1 MVIICSRRGWFLCRT
16 LSSKK
21 LKAHIGKSE
30 MRRGRVKVYISVGFL
45 HISEI
50 NKILGKVGITN
61 MAYLTTTGSGQPV
74 LILKEGT
81 TRSRGKEAQRN
92 NIMAARV
99 IGEVLKTTLGP
110 RGMDKM
116 LIDSLGD
123 ITITN
128 DGAAILK
135 EIDVEHPAAK
145 MMVEIAKTQDDMV
158 GDGTTSA
165 VVLASELLKR
175 AEELLEQNIHPT
187 ILVSGFRK
195 ASQKAIEVINK
206 TAVPLDINDR
216 KTLLKVALTSMS
228 SKAIGGAKDHL
239 AEISIDAV
247 KQIAEQRGEKTIAD
261 IDNIQLIK
269 KTGKSLLET
278 ELIQGIIIDKEV
290 VNPGMLKMKENAK
303 IALIDSALEI
313 EKTEISAEIR
323 IKDPTQMK
331 AFLDQE
337 NDMMQDMVVKI
348 KASGANVIF
357 CQKGIDD
364 MVQHFLAKEGIIAAR
379 RVKESDME
387 KLARATGGRIISDL
401 DDLKKADLGS
411 AGLVEER
418 KIGDDKMIFVE
429 KCKDPHS
436 VAILIRAGLE
446 RMVDE
451 AERAMTDSLSV
462 VSDVIENSQ
471 IVPGGGAIEI
481 EIAKELRKY
490 ATKVGGREQ
499 LAVEAFA
506 DAVEVIPRTLAEN
519 AGLEPIDILVELR
532 STHDKADGKFTGIN
546 VFTGKLQDSVANGVI
561 EPIVVKE
568 QAIKSAAE
576 SAAMILR
583 IDDVITAKAPKA
595 PAGGPGGM
603 PGGMGEE

>member
-1 MVIICSRRGWFLCRT
+1 
-16 LSSKK
+16 
-21 LKAHIGKSE
+21 
-30 MRRGRVKVYISVGFL
+30 
-45 HISEI
+45 
-50 NKILGKVGITN
+50 

-99 IGEVLKTTLGP
+99 VGEVLKTTLGP

-116 LIDSLGD
+116 LVDSLGD

-128 DGAAILK
+128 DGAAILN

-158 GDGTTSA
+158 GDGTTTT
-165 VVLASELLKR
+165 VVLASELLKK
-175 AEELLEQNIHPT
+175 AEELLDQNIHPT
-187 ILVSGFRK
+187 ILVSGYRK
-195 ASQKAIEVINK
+195 AAQKAIEIIEK
-206 TAVPLDINDR
+206 TAVPVDIKDK

-228 SKAIGGAKDHL
+228 SKAVGAAREHL
-239 AEISIDAV
+239 AQIAIDAV
-247 KQIAEQRGEKTIAD
+247 MQIAEQRGDKMLAD
-261 IDNIQLIK
+261 IDNIQLVK

-278 ELIQGIIIDKEV
+278 QLIRGIIVDKEV
-290 VNPGMLKMKENAK
+290 VHPGMPKKKENAK
-303 IALIDSALEI
+303 IALLDSALEI

-323 IKDPTQMK
+323 IRDPTQMK

-337 NDMMQDMVVKI
+337 TSMMSDMVQKI
-348 KASGANVIF
+348 KASKADVVF

-387 KLARATGGRIISDL
+387 KLSRATGGRIVSDL
-401 DDLKKADLGS
+401 DDLKAKDLGL
-411 AGLVEER
+411 AGIVEER
-418 KIGDDKMIFVE
+418 RIGDDKMIFVE

-436 VAILIRAGLE
+436 LAILIRAGLE

-451 AERAMTDSLSV
+451 AERAMTDALSV
-462 VSDVIENSQ
+462 VSDVIENNK
-471 IVPGGGAIEI
+471 IVAGGGAVEI
-481 EIAKELRKY
+481 EVAKELRKY

-519 AGLEPIDILVELR
+519 AGLEPIDVLVDLR
-532 STHDKADGKFTGIN
+532 SAHEKEDGKYIGIN
-546 VFTGKLQDSVANGVI
+546 VFTGKTQNTLDNGII
-561 EPIVVKE
+561 EPISVKE

-576 SAAMILR
+576 SASMILR
-583 IDDVITAKAPKA
+583 IDDVITAKAPKGG
-595 PAGGPGGM
+595 PGGPGGPGGM
-603 PGGMGEE
+603 PGGEGED

>member
-1 MVIICSRRGWFLCRT
+1 
-16 LSSKK
+16 
-21 LKAHIGKSE
+21 
-30 MRRGRVKVYISVGFL
+30 VKNEVN
-45 HISEI
+45 E
-50 NKILGKVGITN
+50 

-128 DGAAILK
+128 DGAAILD

-158 GDGTTSA
+158 GDGTTTA
-165 VVLASELLKR
+165 VVLASELLKK
-175 AEELLEQNIHPT
+175 AEELLDQNIHPT
-187 ILVSGFRK
+187 ILVSGYRK
-195 ASQKAIEVINK
+195 AAQKAIETIGK
-206 TAVPLDINDR
+206 IAVPVDIEDR

-228 SKAIGGAKDHL
+228 SKAVGSAKEHL
-239 AEISIDAV
+239 AKISIDAV
-247 KQIAEQRGEKTIAD
+247 KQITEQRGDRKIAD
-261 IDNIQLIK
+261 IDNLQLVK

-278 ELIQGIIIDKEV
+278 QLITGIIIDKEIV
-290 VNPGMLKMKENAK
+290 HPGMPKKRENAK
-303 IALIDSALEI
+303 IALLDSALEI

-323 IKDPTQMK
+323 IRDPTQMK

-337 NDMMQDMVVKI
+337 SNMMKKMVDKI
-348 KASGANVIF
+348 KASKADVVF

-364 MVQHFLAKEGIIAAR
+364 MVQHFLAKEGIMAAR

-387 KLARATGGRIISDL
+387 KLSRATGGRIVSDL
-401 DDLKKADLGS
+401 DDLNSKDLGQ
-411 AGLVEER
+411 AGVVEER
-418 KIGDDKMIFVE
+418 KIADDKMIFVE

-462 VSDVIENSQ
+462 VSDVIENSK
-471 IVPGGGAIEI
+471 IVAGGGATDVEV
-481 EIAKELRKY
+481 AKELRKY

-499 LAVEAFA
+499 LAIEAFA
-506 DAVEVIPRTLAEN
+506 EAVEIIPRTLAEN
-519 AGLEPIDILVELR
+519 AGLEPIDIIVALR
-532 STHDKADGKFTGIN
+532 SAHENADGKYKGIN
-546 VFTGKLQDSVANGVI
+546 VFTGKIQNSLDNGII
-561 EPIVVKE
+561 EPSVVKE

-583 IDDVITAKAPKA
+583 IDDVITAKAPKG
-595 PAGGPGGM
+595 GGPGGGM
-603 PGGMGEE
+603 PPGGPEGEY

>member
-1 MVIICSRRGWFLCRT
+1 
-16 LSSKK
+16 
-21 LKAHIGKSE
+21 
-30 MRRGRVKVYISVGFL
+30 
-45 HISEI
+45 
-50 NKILGKVGITN
+50 

-81 TRSRGKEAQRN
+81 SRSRGKEAQRN

-128 DGAAILK
+128 DGAAILN

-158 GDGTTSA
+158 GDGTTTA
-165 VVLASELLKR
+165 VVLASELLKK
-175 AEELLEQNIHPT
+175 AEELLDQNIHPT
-187 ILVSGFRK
+187 ILVSGYRK
-195 ASQKAIEVINK
+195 ATIKAIEVIGK
-206 TAVPLDINDR
+206 ISVPVDIEDR
-216 KTLLKVALTSMS
+216 KTLLKVALTSMG
-228 SKAIGGAKDHL
+228 SKAVGSAKEHF
-239 AEISIDAV
+239 AEIAIDAV
-247 KQIAEQRGEKTIAD
+247 KQIAEKRGDKMLAD

-278 ELIQGIIIDKEV
+278 QLISGIIVDKETV
-290 VNPGMLKMKENAK
+290 HPGMPKKKENAK
-303 IALIDSALEI
+303 IALLDSALEI

-323 IKDPTQMK
+323 IRDPTQMK

-337 NDMMQDMVVKI
+337 TNMLKEMADKI
-348 KASGANVIF
+348 KAAGADVVF

-364 MVQHFLAKEGIIAAR
+364 MVQHFLAKEGLMAAR

-387 KLARATGGRIISDL
+387 KLARATGGTVTDL
-401 DDLKKADLGS
+401 DNLKAQDLGK

-418 KIGDDKMIFVE
+418 KIGEDKMIFVE

-451 AERAMTDSLSV
+451 AERAMTDALSV
-462 VSDVIENSQ
+462 VSDVVENNK
-471 IVPGGGAIEI
+471 IVAGGGAVEI
-481 EIAKELRKY
+481 EVGKELRKY
-490 ATKVGGREQ
+490 ATKIGGREQ
-499 LAVEAFA
+499 LAIEAFA
-506 DAVEVIPRTLAEN
+506 EAVEVIPKTLAEN
-519 AGLEPIDILVELR
+519 GGLDAIDVLVELR
-532 STHDKADGKFTGIN
+532 SAHEKEDGKNKGIN
-546 VFTGKLQDSVANGVI
+546 VFTGKVQDSLENGII
-561 EPIVVKE
+561 EPVIVKE

-576 SAAMILR
+576 SASMILR
-583 IDDVITAKAPKA
+583 IDDVITSKAPK
-595 PAGGPGGM
+595 GGPGGPSGM
-603 PGGMGEE
+603 PGGPEGEE

>member
-1 MVIICSRRGWFLCRT
+1 
-16 LSSKK
+16 
-21 LKAHIGKSE
+21 
-30 MRRGRVKVYISVGFL
+30 
-45 HISEI
+45 
-50 NKILGKVGITN
+50 

-128 DGAAILK
+128 DGAAILD

-158 GDGTTSA
+158 GDGTTTA
-165 VVLASELLKR
+165 VVLASELLKK
-175 AEELLEQNIHPT
+175 AEELLDQSIHPT
-187 ILVSGFRK
+187 ILVSGYRK
-195 ASQKAIEVINK
+195 AAQKAIETINK
-206 TAVPLDINDR
+206 NGVPVDIEDR

-228 SKAIGGAKDHL
+228 SKAVGAAREHL
-239 AEISIDAV
+239 AEIAIDAV
-247 KQIAEQRGEKTIAD
+247 KQITEQRGDKKIAD
-261 IDNIQLIK
+261 IDNIQLVK

-278 ELIQGIIIDKEV
+278 QLVSGIIIDKEV
-290 VNPGMLKMKENAK
+290 VHPGMPKKKENAK
-303 IALIDSALEI
+303 IALLDSALEI

-323 IKDPTQMK
+323 IRDPTQMK

-337 NDMMQDMVVKI
+337 TNMMKKMVDKI
-348 KASGANVIF
+348 KASRVDVVF

-364 MVQHFLAKEGIIAAR
+364 MVQHFLAKEGMIAAR
-379 RVKESDME
+379 RIKESDME

-401 DDLKKADLGS
+401 DDLTAKDLGQ

-462 VSDVIENSQ
+462 VSDVIEDSK
-471 IVPGGGAIEI
+471 IVAGGGAVEV
-481 EIAKELRKY
+481 EVAKELRKY

-506 DAVEVIPRTLAEN
+506 DAVEIIPRTLAEN
-519 AGLEPIDILVELR
+519 AGLEPIDIIVELR
-532 STHDKADGKFTGIN
+532 SAHEKKDGKYKGVN
-546 VFTGKLQDSVANGVI
+546 VFTGKLQNSLEKGVI
-561 EPIVVKE
+561 EPAVVKE

-583 IDDVITAKAPKA
+583 IDDVIAATKPK
-595 PAGGPGGM
+595 AGGPSGGM
-603 PGGMGEE
+603 PGGPEGEY

>member
-1 MVIICSRRGWFLCRT
+1 
-16 LSSKK
+16 
-21 LKAHIGKSE
+21 
-30 MRRGRVKVYISVGFL
+30 
-45 HISEI
+45 
-50 NKILGKVGITN
+50 

-165 VVLASELLKR
+165 VVLSSELLKK

-195 ASQKAIEVINK
+195 AGQKAIEIIGK
-206 TAVPLDINDR
+206 TSQPLDTND
-216 KTLLKVALTSMS
+216 KKLLLKVALTSMS
-228 SKAIGGAKDHL
+228 SKSLGSARDHL
-239 AEISIDAV
+239 AEITIESV
-247 KQIAEQRGEKTIAD
+247 KQITEQRGDQTIAD
-261 IDNIQLIK
+261 IDNIQLVK
-269 KTGKSLLET
+269 KTGKSLTET
-278 ELIQGIIIDKEV
+278 QLIKGIIIDKEI
-290 VNPGMLKMKENAK
+290 VNPGMPKLKENAK
-303 IALIDSALEI
+303 IALLDSALEI

-323 IKDPTQMK
+323 IKDPSQMK

-337 NDMMQDMVVKI
+337 NTMMQDMVTKI
-348 KASGANVIF
+348 KASGATVVF

-364 MVQHFLAKEGIIAAR
+364 MVQHFLAKDGIIAAR

-387 KLARATGGRIISDL
+387 KLARATGGRIVSGL
-401 DDLKKADLGS
+401 DDLKKEDLGF

-418 KIGDDKMIFVE
+418 KIGDDKLIFVE
-429 KCKDPHS
+429 KCKDPHA

-446 RMVDE
+446 RLVDE
-451 AERAMTDSLSV
+451 AERALTDSLSV
-462 VSDVIENSQ
+462 VSDVMENNK
-471 IVPGGGAIEI
+471 IVAGGGAIEI

-532 STHDKADGKFTGIN
+532 SIHDKDDGKFKGLN
-546 VFTGKLQDSVANGVI
+546 VFTGKLQDSIANGVI
-561 EPIVVKE
+561 EPIMVKE
-568 QAIKSAAE
+568 QAIKSASE
-576 SAAMILR
+576 SAALILR

-595 PAGGPGGM
+595 PAGALGGM
-603 PGGMGEE
+603 ED

>member
-1 MVIICSRRGWFLCRT
+1 
-16 LSSKK
+16 
-21 LKAHIGKSE
+21 
-30 MRRGRVKVYISVGFL
+30 
-45 HISEI
+45 
-50 NKILGKVGITN
+50 

-175 AEELLEQNIHPT
+175 AEELLDQNIHPT

-195 ASQKAIEVINK
+195 ASVKAMEVISK
-206 TAVPLDINDR
+206 TAVPLDVNDR
-216 KTLLKVALTSMS
+216 KTLIKVALTSMS
-228 SKAIGGAKDHL
+228 SKSVGSAKDHL

-247 KQIAEQRGEKTIAD
+247 KQIAEKRGDVTIAD

-278 ELIQGIIIDKEV
+278 QLIQGIIIDKEV
-290 VNPGMLKMKENAK
+290 VNPGMPKVKENAK
-303 IALIDSALEI
+303 IALLDSALEI

-323 IKDPTQMK
+323 IKDPSQMK

-337 NDMMQDMVVKI
+337 NDMMEDMVTKI
-348 KASGANVIF
+348 KASGADIVF

-364 MVQHFLAKEGIIAAR
+364 MVQHFLAKEGIMAAR

-387 KLARATGGRIISDL
+387 KLARASGGRIVSDL
-401 DDLKKADLGS
+401 DDLKKADLGL
-411 AGLVEER
+411 AGHVEER

-451 AERAMTDSLSV
+451 AERAMIDSLSV
-462 VSDVIENSQ
+462 VSDVIENNK

-532 STHDKADGKFTGIN
+532 QVHDKENGKFMGIN
-546 VFTGKLQDSVANGVI
+546 IFTGKLQDSIANGVI
-561 EPIVVKE
+561 EPIMVKE

-583 IDDVITAKAPKA
+583 IDDVITAKSPKGG
-595 PAGGPGGM
+595 PGGPGGM
-603 PGGMGEE
+603 PPGGMGEE

>member
-1 MVIICSRRGWFLCRT
+1 
-16 LSSKK
+16 
-21 LKAHIGKSE
+21 
-30 MRRGRVKVYISVGFL
+30 
-45 HISEI
+45 
-50 NKILGKVGITN
+50 

-158 GDGTTSA
+158 GDGTTTA
-165 VVLASELLKR
+165 VVLASELLKK
-175 AEELLEQNIHPT
+175 AEELLDQNIHPI
-187 ILVSGFRK
+187 ILVSGYRK
-195 ASQKAIEVINK
+195 ASQKAIEVMNK
-206 TAVPLDINDR
+206 IAIPLDVNDR

-228 SKAIGGAKDHL
+228 SKAVGAAREHL

-247 KQIAEQRGEKTIAD
+247 KQIAEQRGDKTIAD

-269 KTGKSLLET
+269 KTGKSLIET
-278 ELIQGIIIDKEV
+278 QLIRGIIIDKEV
-290 VNPGMLKMKENAK
+290 VNPGMPKTKENAK
-303 IALIDSALEI
+303 IALLDSALEI

-323 IKDPTQMK
+323 IKDPSQMK

-337 NDMMQDMVVKI
+337 TDMMKGMVTKI
-348 KASGANVIF
+348 KASKADVVF

-364 MVQHFLAKEGIIAAR
+364 MVQHFLAKEGIMAAR

-401 DDLKKADLGS
+401 DDLKKEDLGA

-451 AERAMTDSLSV
+451 AERAMIDSLSV
-462 VSDVIENSQ
+462 VSDVIENNK
-471 IVPGGGAIEI
+471 IVAGGGAVEI
-481 EIAKELRKY
+481 EVAKELRKY

-506 DAVEVIPRTLAEN
+506 EAVEVIPRALAEN

-532 STHDKADGKFTGIN
+532 SAHDTQDGKNIGIN
-546 VFTGKLQDSVANGVI
+546 VFTGKLQNSIDNGVI
-561 EPIVVKE
+561 EPLVVKE

-583 IDDVITAKAPKA
+583 IDDVITAKSPK
-595 PAGGPGGM
+595 GGPPGGM
-603 PGGMGEE
+603 PGGPEGEE